1 MATRKGANPEF
12 LFLEPANFE
21 FKPAMRLWTKDEMR
35 AKYTV
40 QLTVG
45 EHKFIGEADLPQ
57 TAKHN
62 AALLA
67 IPVLNVMPDVK
78 LISGP
83 STPGGD
89 TGTLPNGKQYWLLQP
104 FMAQFL
110 EQSCFRSTFAF
121 MRFHY

>member
-12 LFLEPANFE
+12 LFLEPENFE
-21 FKPAMRLWTKDEMR
+21 FKPAMRLWTRDEMR

-67 IPVLNVMPDVK
+67 IPVLNAMPDVK
-78 LISGP
+78 SMSGHA
-83 STPGGD
+83 TPGGD
-89 TGTLPNGKQYWLLQP
+89 AGTLPNGKQ
-104 FMAQFL
+104 
-110 EQSCFRSTFAF
+110 E
-121 MRFHY
+121 